1 MFYIFTFICSLF
13 DYCPRKDTDE
23 FGNEDIIIN
32 KNYYYND
39 YNEIQ
44 NITPLTTPIQDDL
57 NNNDTFVSLNTS
69 SSLDDDEILHIQEI
83 LDNVSFTKCYNII
96 VENLLPILTKLDDED
111 VVNMEDDN
119 DDDVEVSS
127 IKSEEQEP
135 EPEPEPPKVKRVV
148 KTVSAKKK

>member
-96 VENLLPILTKLDDED
+96 VENLLPILTKLDDEIMLLY
-111 VVNMEDDN
+111 NIYH
-119 DDDVEVSS
+119 
-127 IKSEEQEP
+127 IK
-135 EPEPEPPKVKRVV
+135 VH
-148 KTVSAKKK
+148 